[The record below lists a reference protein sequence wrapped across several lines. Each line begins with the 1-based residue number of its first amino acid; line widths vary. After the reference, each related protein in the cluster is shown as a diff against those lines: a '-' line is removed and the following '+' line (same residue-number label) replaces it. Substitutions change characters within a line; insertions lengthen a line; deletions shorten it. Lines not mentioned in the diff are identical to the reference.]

1 MNKNNNEYKFPNSKI
16 MEIIHDLSYNQNKA
30 EQLIQDGKTSS
41 QVYKLFDDLKWI
53 LHNIN
58 EERGE

>member
-1 MNKNNNEYKFPNSKI
+1 MNKNNNEYKFPHSKI

-30 EQLIQDGKTSS
+30 EQLIKDGKTSS
-41 QVYKLFDDLKWI
+41 QVYKLFDDLKWL
-53 LHNIN
+53 LHNIK